1 MGYLEE
7 WRKRLEE
14 SRIKKENEL
23 KGNANFVYSFGM
35 LMFILGG
42 LMSVYEAVMMFITF
56 TTFLDI
62 MNLFVTWL
70 IFLFGLMLI
79 VFSVSLKNVLIRKIP
94 VG

>member
-1 MGYLEE
+1 MDL
-7 WRKRLEE
+7 RKER
-14 SRIKKENEL
+14 EL
-23 KGNANFVYSFGM
+23 KESVNMVYGLGL

-62 MNLFVTWL
+62 MNFFVAWL

-79 VFSVSLKNVLIRKIP
+79 VF
-94 VG
+94 